1 VRGAASPDADRRALA
16 SAKIDRQVRGE
27 AAPASDVP
35 LSGAER
41 RRLFAL
47 YRKTFNEDPAVPTE
61 GLSSSERETRM
72 VAAARER
79 LIEALPVTDDERR
92 ELARARGSAIVDYL
106 LAQPGGTQ
114 ERVFLADVDTAAASG
129 ADGVRTQLKLAAR

>member
-41 RRLFAL
+41 RRLLAL

-61 GLSSSERETRM
+61 GLSSSEREARM
-72 VAAARER
+72 IAAAHER
-79 LIEALPVTDDERR
+79 LIEALPVTDEERR
-92 ELARARGSAIVDYL
+92 ELARARGAAIVDYL
-106 LAQPGGTQ
+106 LAQPGATQ

-129 ADGVRTQLKLAAR
+129 SDGVRAQLKLAAR